1 MDEVCLIFG
10 RTAYKHM
17 TPEVAAEYEER
28 ANVLM
33 RGFIVLAPEVE

>member
-1 MDEVCLIFG
+1 MDEMCLSFAQ
-10 RTAYKHM
+10 TAYKHM

-33 RGFIVLAPEVE
+33 RVFIVLAPEVE